1 MRQPGSLSRE
11 RGFWWGFPRGRRC
24 GRPVR
29 WAPGGEPGKD
39 RGGAAA
45 RHRRPVS
52 LHAAVSGGLNYG
64 GGNHDSGAFRGGKNN
79 SGSCVAQRMG
89 FAFLDIDEFIWRKD
103 TPKPFS
109 VMYSREERIAQ
120 LQQAVSQAGRFVM
133 AGSMDSFHQH
143 FDPYFRLAV
152 YLTAP
157 AALRVERVHQ
167 RELEF
172 GARVLPG
179 GDMRSTR
186 GFGGGGRL

>member
-1 MRQPGSLSRE
+1 
-11 RGFWWGFPRGRRC
+11 
-24 GRPVR
+24 
-29 WAPGGEPGKD
+29 
-39 RGGAAA
+39 
-45 RHRRPVS
+45 
-52 LHAAVSGGLNYG
+52 
-64 GGNHDSGAFRGGKNN
+64 
-79 SGSCVAQRMG
+79 MG

-167 RELEF
+167 REAAQF

-179 GDMRSTR
+179 GDLYEEHQRFLEGVAGYERGMGGTTLERQRQWLQSLTCKVIYLDGTAPIESNVLAIQNEWSKVMSLTKNTHRSEEWQKNTTR
-186 GFGGGGRL
+186 